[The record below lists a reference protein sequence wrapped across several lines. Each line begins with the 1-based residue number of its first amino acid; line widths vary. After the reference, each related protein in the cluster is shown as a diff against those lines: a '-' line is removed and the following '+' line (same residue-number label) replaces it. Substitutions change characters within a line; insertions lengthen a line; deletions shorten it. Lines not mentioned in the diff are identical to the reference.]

1 MRTFIDFI
9 KYKTNLAGS
18 IKLKLNAPCVSRIS
32 DCNQYPGTERH
43 VIRFVRFLDPFNNFV
58 KNLIGKYKIK
68 KKITTEL
75 EQTQLEIQ
83 QTYHERSTG
92 QQIINTT
99 ELALNVISYLQ
110 LKLLVYFNLYKF
122 LLTSQPF
129 PKIVKENDSGQ
140 GCPVEKEL
148 NQIMA
153 RSVIL
158 TENSLRP
165 NELYNDYLLRW
176 QYFPKLYG

>member
-1 MRTFIDFI
+1 M
-9 KYKTNLAGS
+9 
-18 IKLKLNAPCVSRIS
+18 
-32 DCNQYPGTERH
+32 
-43 VIRFVRFLDPFNNFV
+43 
-58 KNLIGKYKIK
+58 GKYKIK

-83 QTYHERSTG
+83 QTDHERSTG
-92 QQIINTT
+92 QWIINTT

-110 LKLLVYFNLYKF
+110 LKLPVYFNLYKF
-122 LLTSQPF
+122 LLTSYPF

-140 GCPVEKEL
+140 GCPVEKEV

-165 NELYNDYLLRW
+165 NELYNDHLLRW

>member
-1 MRTFIDFI
+1 M
-9 KYKTNLAGS
+9 
-18 IKLKLNAPCVSRIS
+18 
-32 DCNQYPGTERH
+32 
-43 VIRFVRFLDPFNNFV
+43 
-58 KNLIGKYKIK
+58 
-68 KKITTEL
+68 KITTEL

-83 QTYHERSTG
+83 QTEHERSTG

-110 LKLLVYFNLYKF
+110 LKLPVYFNLYKF

-140 GCPVEKEL
+140 GCPVEIEL

-165 NELYNDYLLRW
+165 NELYNDHLLCW
-176 QYFPKLYG
+176 QYFQNYTVNICNIWRINISYLKDYKVSGKLQIYLPKAHVLSTIF